1 MKAYGGRV
9 GVRLLALLAV
19 SAGFASVVAP
29 PASAGTVGVAG
40 VQSGPV
46 SSAVCTDQTPGLLAY
61 SMAGGL
67 IGCWYTD
74 TFNSKYQP
82 TSGTFQATGTEHFVG
97 CLDLDGDQA
106 CTGRDPQGT
115 LYFTFQFTGKLNPV
129 TLAEVHGR
137 CQHPI
142 ISGTGDFANASG
154 VITFKDDVTNG
165 TSLYTGH
172 VAI

>member
-1 MKAYGGRV
+1 MNTHQRPIKRRFLTCAV
-9 GVRLLALLAV
+9 V
-19 SAGFASVVAP
+19 SAAFAALSTAP
-29 PASAGTVGVAG
+29 ANAAALQVSG
-40 VQSGPV
+40 VQTPVNSGPCFDP
-46 SSAVCTDQTPGLLAY
+46 SALGSFTMQG
-61 SMAGGL
+61 SL

-142 ISGTGDFANASG
+142 IAGTGDFAGASG
-154 VITFKDDVTNG
+154 VITFKDDIANG
-165 TSLYTGH
+165 TSPYRGPISLSN
-172 VAI
+172 